1 MALVRVTLGGKRLG
15 YVRNNKAGSTTII
28 NYLGQL
34 LWNEKPTYHSG
45 TNVQNHCGRDSY
57 IGREKGF
64 EAYHQEL
71 KACEIR
77 IAVYREP
84 IDKIIAG
91 FYYCQE
97 FKPYLNDLDG
107 FLGNYNEYLK
117 KDNYIRIH
125 CRTNT
130 DMLGPDPSIYTHVY
144 DMTEIDTK
152 LLPFLEQLGGK
163 KIQKTRLRDHP
174 SRVITEAQ
182 KTKAREIMAV
192 DYDNGWCDYR
202 IQMLIPD
209 KI

>member
-34 LWNEKPTYHSG
+34 LWDEKPTTYSG
-45 TNVQNHCGRDSY
+45 TNVQDYCGRDSY

-64 EAYHQEL
+64 EAYHKEL
-71 KACEIR
+71 KECEIR
-77 IAVYREP
+77 IAVYRDP

-97 FKPYLNDLDG
+97 MYPHLNNLDH
-107 FLGNYNEYLK
+107 FLETYQGQLK
-117 KDNYIRIH
+117 NNYIRIH

-130 DMLGPDPSIYTHVY
+130 AMLGPDPSIYTHVWN
-144 DMTEIDTK
+144 MNEIDAQ

-163 KIQKTRLRDHP
+163 KIQKTRLRGHP
-174 SRVITEAQ
+174 SRVITKAQ
-182 KTKAREIMAV
+182 KAKAKEIMAV

-209 KI
+209 EM

>member
-34 LWNEKPTYHSG
+34 LWNEKPTTYSG

-64 EAYHQEL
+64 EAYHKEL
-71 KACEIR
+71 KECEIR
-77 IAVYREP
+77 IAVYRNP

-97 FKPYLNDLDG
+97 QYPHLNNLDL
-107 FLGNYNEYLK
+107 FLHTYQHQLKNNYV
-117 KDNYIRIH
+117 RIH

-130 DMLGPDPSIYTHVY
+130 DMLGPDPSIYTHVWN
-144 DMTEIDTK
+144 MNEIDTK
-152 LLPFLEQLGGK
+152 LLPFLEQLGGG
-163 KIQKTRLRDHP
+163 KIQKTRLREHP
-174 SRVITEAQ
+174 PRVITEAQ
-182 KTKAREIMAV
+182 EAKAKEVMAI
-192 DYDNGWCDYR
+192 DYQNGWCKE
-202 IQMLIPD
+202 LISS

>member
-34 LWNEKPTYHSG
+34 LWNEKPTTYSG
-45 TNVQNHCGRDSY
+45 TNVQDYCGDDSY

-64 EAYHQEL
+64 ESYHKEL

-77 IAVYREP
+77 IAVYRDP
-84 IDKIIAG
+84 VDKIISG

-97 FKPYLNDLDG
+97 QVPSLQNLDHFLNT
-107 FLGNYNEYLK
+107 YQEYLRN
-117 KDNYIRIH
+117 NYIRIH

-130 DMLGPDPSIYTHVY
+130 AMLGPDPRIYTHVWNIN
-144 DMTEIDTK
+144 EIDTK

-163 KIQKTRLRDHP
+163 KIQKTRHHGNHP
-174 SRVITEAQ
+174 SRVITPAQ
-182 KTKAREIMAV
+182 ITKAKEVMAI
-192 DYDNGWCDYR
+192 DYKNGWCKE
-202 IQMLIPD
+202 LIST

>member
-45 TNVQNHCGRDSY
+45 TNVQDYCGDDSY

-71 KACEIR
+71 KECEIR
-77 IAVYREP
+77 IAVYRDP
-84 IDKIIAG
+84 VDKIISG

-97 FKPYLNDLDG
+97 HVPSLKNLDY
-107 FLGNYNEYLK
+107 FLDTYQEHLRN
-117 KDNYIRIH
+117 NYIRIH

-144 DMTEIDTK
+144 NMKDIDAK
-152 LLPFLEQLGGK
+152 LLPLLEQWGGK
-163 KIQKTRLRDHP
+163 KIKKTRLREHSP
-174 SRVITEAQ
+174 PIITEAQ
-182 KTKAREIMAV
+182 TRKAKEVMAV
-192 DYDNGWCDYR
+192 DYQNGWCKE
-202 IQMLIPD
+202 LISP

>member
-34 LWNEKPTYHSG
+34 LWNEKPTTYSG
-45 TNVQNHCGRDSY
+45 TNVQDFCGKDSY

-64 EAYHQEL
+64 EAYQQEL
-71 KACEIR
+71 KECEIR
-77 IAVYREP
+77 IAVYRDP

-97 FKPYLNDLDG
+97 MYPNLNNLDQ
-107 FLGNYNEYLK
+107 FLWTYKHQLK
-117 KDNYIRIH
+117 NNYIRIH

-130 DMLGPDPSIYTHVY
+130 DMLGPDPSIYTHVWN
-144 DMTEIDTK
+144 MREIDTH

-163 KIQKTRLRDHP
+163 KIQKTRLREHEP
-174 SRVITEAQ
+174 RTITEAQ
-182 KTKAREIMAV
+182 EAKAREVMAI
-192 DYDNGWCDYR
+192 DYKNGWCKE
-202 IQMLIPD
+202 LISS

>member
-34 LWNEKPTYHSG
+34 LWNEKPTTYSG
-45 TNVQNHCGRDSY
+45 TNVQDFCGDDSY

-64 EAYHQEL
+64 ESYHQEL
-71 KACEIR
+71 KDCEIR

-84 IDKIIAG
+84 ADKIIAG

-97 FKPYLNDLDG
+97 LKPHFNNLDG
-107 FLGNYNEYLK
+107 FLDNYVEHLR
-117 KDNYIRIH
+117 KDNYVRIH

-130 DMLGPDPSIYTHVY
+130 AMLGPDPSIYTHVWN
-144 DMTEIDTK
+144 MNEIDTK

-163 KIQKTRLRDHP
+163 KIQKTRLREHEP
-174 SRVITEAQ
+174 RTITDAQ
-182 KTKAREIMAV
+182 QAKAKEVMAI
-192 DYDNGWCDYR
+192 DYENGWCNE
-202 IQMLIPD
+202 LISS

>member
-34 LWNEKPTYHSG
+34 LWNEKPTTYSG
-45 TNVQNHCGRDSY
+45 TNVQDFCGEDSY

-64 EAYHQEL
+64 EVYHKEL
-71 KACEIR
+71 KECEIR
-77 IAVYREP
+77 IAVYRDP

-97 FKPYLNDLDG
+97 QYPHLNLDL
-107 FLGNYNEYLK
+107 FLHTYQEQLKNNYV
-117 KDNYIRIH
+117 RIH

-130 DMLGPDPSIYTHVY
+130 DMLGPDPSIYTHVWNMN
-144 DMTEIDTK
+144 DIDSK

-163 KIQKTRLRDHP
+163 KIQKTRLREHAP
-174 SRVITEAQ
+174 RTITEAQ
-182 KTKAREIMAV
+182 KAKAREVMAI
-192 DYDNGWCDYR
+192 DYKNGWCKE
-202 IQMLIPD
+202 LISS

>member
-34 LWNEKPTYHSG
+34 LWHEKPTTDSG
-45 TNVQNHCGRDSY
+45 TNVQNFCGKDSY

-64 EAYHQEL
+64 EAYHKEL
-71 KACEIR
+71 KDCEIR
-77 IAVYREP
+77 IAVYRDP

-97 FKPYLNDLDG
+97 FKPHLNNLDNFLWNYKHYL
-107 FLGNYNEYLK
+107 

-144 DMTEIDTK
+144 DMNEIDTK
-152 LLPFLEQLGGK
+152 LLPFLEKLGGG
-163 KIQKTRLRDHP
+163 KIQKTRLREHEP
-174 SRVITEAQ
+174 RIITEAQ
-182 KTKAREIMAV
+182 EAKAKEVMAI
-192 DYDNGWCDYR
+192 DYQNGWCKE
-202 IQMLIPD
+202 LIST

>member
-45 TNVQNHCGRDSY
+45 VNVQDYCGRDSY

-64 EAYHQEL
+64 EAYHKEL

-77 IAVYREP
+77 IAVYRDP

-97 FKPYLNDLDG
+97 HVPSLQHLDH
-107 FLGNYNEYLK
+107 FLWAYDHYLK
-117 KDNYIRIH
+117 NNYIRIH

-130 DMLGPDPSIYTHVY
+130 AMLGPDPSIYTHVWNMK
-144 DMTEIDTK
+144 DIDDK
-152 LLPFLEQLGGK
+152 LLPFLEQLGGG
-163 KIQKTRLRDHP
+163 KIQKTRLREHP
-174 SRVITEAQ
+174 ARVITKEQEA
-182 KTKAREIMAV
+182 KAKEVMAI
-192 DYDNGWCDYR
+192 DYKNGWCNE
-202 IQMLIPD
+202 LIPD
-209 KI
+209 KM

>member
-34 LWNEKPTYHSG
+34 LWNEKPTTYSG
-45 TNVQNHCGRDSY
+45 TNVQDFCGKDSY

-64 EAYHQEL
+64 EAYHLEL

-77 IAVYREP
+77 IAVYRDP
-84 IDKIIAG
+84 IDKIISG
-91 FYYCQE
+91 FYYCHEMFPNLNNLDHFLHTYQE
-97 FKPYLNDLDG
+97 Q
-107 FLGNYNEYLK
+107 LK
-117 KDNYIRIH
+117 NNYIRIH

-144 DMTEIDTK
+144 NMKDIDTH
-152 LLPFLEQLGGK
+152 LLPFLEQLGGG
-163 KIQKTRLRDHP
+163 KIQKTRLREHP
-174 SRVITEAQ
+174 ARVITKEQEA
-182 KTKAREIMAV
+182 KAKEVMAI
-192 DYDNGWCDYR
+192 DYQNGWCKE
-202 IQMLIPD
+202 LLSS

>member
-34 LWNEKPTYHSG
+34 LWNEKPTTYSG
-45 TNVQNHCGRDSY
+45 TNVQDFCGRDSY

-64 EAYHQEL
+64 ESYHKEL

-77 IAVYREP
+77 IAVYRDP

-97 FKPYLNDLDG
+97 IYPHLNNLDH
-107 FLGNYNEYLK
+107 FLETYQGQLK
-117 KDNYIRIH
+117 DPYIRLH

-130 DMLGPDPSIYTHVY
+130 DMLGPDPSIYTHVWN
-144 DMTEIDTK
+144 MKEIDTK
-152 LLPFLEQLGGK
+152 LLPFFEQLGGK
-163 KIQKTRLRDHP
+163 KIQKTRLREHEP
-174 SRVITEAQ
+174 RTITEAQ
-182 KTKAREIMAV
+182 EAKARKVMAI
-192 DYDNGWCDYR
+192 DYKNGWCKE
-202 IQMLIPD
+202 LISS

>member
-45 TNVQNHCGRDSY
+45 TNVQDHCGKDSY

-71 KACEIR
+71 KDCEIR
-77 IAVYREP
+77 IAVYRDP

-97 FKPYLNDLDG
+97 FKPYLNDLDK
-107 FLGNYNEYLK
+107 FLWGYDEYLK

-125 CRTNT
+125 CRSNTN
-130 DMLGPDPSIYTHVY
+130 MLGPDPSIYTHVWN
-144 DMTEIDTK
+144 MNEIDAK
-152 LLPFLEQLGGK
+152 LLPFLEQLGGG
-163 KIQKTRLRDHP
+163 KIQKTRLREHEPRTISD
-174 SRVITEAQ
+174 AQ
-182 KTKAREIMAV
+182 KAKAKEVMAI
-192 DYDNGWCDYR
+192 DYQNGWCNE
-202 IQMLIPD
+202 LISS

>member
-45 TNVQNHCGRDSY
+45 TNVQDYCGQDSY

-64 EAYHQEL
+64 EAYHKEL
-71 KACEIR
+71 KECEIR
-77 IAVYREP
+77 IAVYRDP

-97 FKPYLNDLDG
+97 HYPSLQNLDR
-107 FLGNYNEYLK
+107 FLHTYQEQLK
-117 KDNYIRIH
+117 NNYIRIH

-130 DMLGPDPSIYTHVY
+130 DMLGPDPSIYTHVWN
-144 DMTEIDTK
+144 MKEIDTK
-152 LLPFLEQLGGK
+152 LLPFLEQQGGK
-163 KIQKTRLRDHP
+163 KIQKTRLREHTP
-174 SRVITEAQ
+174 PVITKAQEA
-182 KTKAREIMAV
+182 KAKEVMAI
-192 DYDNGWCDYR
+192 DYQNGWCK
-202 IQMLIPD
+202 QLIST